1 MKATETSTKSS
12 ARIFRRGNLLWLAAY
27 VVVMTAVVLGTLQ
40 LRRVTLRTMD
50 APDARA
56 DWQAWR
62 DAPPNQRTDLPVK
75 RHPPSSD
82 EPPALVLLRDYF
94 GVMMSAALVFGS
106 LLFAMIMFSV
116 RGVLWRDRGHAPSP
130 GKAGG

>member
-27 VVVMTAVVLGTLQ
+27 ALVMAAVVAAMLE
-40 LRRVTLRTMD
+40 LRRVALATLDM
-50 APDARA
+50 PKARA
-56 DWQAWR
+56 QWQAWR
-62 DAPPNQRTDLPVK
+62 EAPPNRRTDLPVK

-82 EPPALVLLRDYF
+82 EPPALVLMRDYF

-116 RGVLWRDRGHAPSP
+116 RGVLWRDREHAPSP